1 MKKVLLVM
9 TIMISTLIAANTTV
23 DCNKIFELR
32 KQEIV
37 KELERIDEQAQ
48 SLEALKNANEELL
61 FKKETKL
68 LKKEEEVKAELLKVQ
83 KTKEDTLAL
92 FEKNKKVLADI
103 KDAKNDK
110 VSQTYL
116 KMKEGKAA
124 AILDNMEQSEA
135 ALILFNL
142 TPKKISKIMAKM
154 DPQNASLITKLLS
167 DGPPFENNSS
177 E

>member
-1 MKKVLLVM
+1 M
-9 TIMISTLIAANTTV
+9 TIMISILSAQKATV

-32 KQEIV
+32 KQEIA

-61 FKKETKL
+61 LKKETQL
-68 LKKEEEVKAELLKVQ
+68 LKKEEEIKAELLKVE
-83 KTKEDTLAL
+83 KTKEEALAL
-92 FEKNKKVLADI
+92 YEKNKKVLEDI
-103 KDAKNDK
+103 KDVKDNK
-110 VSQTYL
+110 LSQTYL

-124 AILDNMEQSEA
+124 AILDNMEQNEA

-154 DPQNASLITKLLS
+154 DPNNASLITKLLS
-167 DGPPFENNSS
+167 DGPPFDNNSS

>member
-1 MKKVLLVM
+1 MKRTFFLITIIISVLF
-9 TIMISTLIAANTTV
+9 AENATV

-61 FKKETKL
+61 LKKETQL

-83 KTKEDTLAL
+83 TTKDEVLAL
-92 FEKNKKVLADI
+92 YEKNKKVLANI
-103 KDAKNDK
+103 KDAKDDK
-110 VSQTYL
+110 LSQTYL

-124 AILDNMEQSEA
+124 AILDNMKQSEA

-154 DPQNASLITKLLS
+154 DPNNASKITKLLS
-167 DGPPFENNSS
+167 DGPPFDNNIS

>member
-1 MKKVLLVM
+1 MKRTFFLITIIISVLF
-9 TIMISTLIAANTTV
+9 AENATV

-61 FKKETKL
+61 LKKETQL

-83 KTKEDTLAL
+83 TTKDEVLAL
-92 FEKNKKVLADI
+92 YEKNKKVLANI
-103 KDAKNDK
+103 KDAKDDK
-110 VSQTYL
+110 LSQTYL
-116 KMKEGKAA
+116 KMKEDKAA
-124 AILDNMEQSEA
+124 AILDNMKQSEA

-154 DPQNASLITKLLS
+154 DPNNASKITKLLS
-167 DGPPFENNSS
+167 DGPPFDNNIS

>member
-1 MKKVLLVM
+1 MKRTFFLITIIISVLF
-9 TIMISTLIAANTTV
+9 AENATV

-61 FKKETKL
+61 LKKETQL

-83 KTKEDTLAL
+83 TTKDEVLAL
-92 FEKNKKVLADI
+92 YEKNKKVLANI
-103 KDAKNDK
+103 KDAKDDK
-110 VSQTYL
+110 LSQTYL

-124 AILDNMEQSEA
+124 AILDNMKQSEA

-154 DPQNASLITKLLS
+154 DPNNASKITKLLS
-167 DGPPFENNSS
+167 DGPPFDNDIS